1 MPDDMFLELENV
13 AGESKDQ
20 KFSGKIDIYGFSWG
34 VSNIGSGGYGGGS
47 GVGQGECQRCLDH
60 EEGR

>member
-34 VSNIGSGGYGGGS
+34 VSNIGSGGLRRRFGR
-47 GVGQGECQRCLDH
+47 GQGECQRRLDH